1 MDGIP
6 WPPSSEQQ
14 AGLLAR
20 EVQRAVADV
29 GAVEAAYRGAVQALA
44 AHMRDT
50 ARAGAAG
57 AGAQAA
63 PGGGGTG
70 AEGGDGEEQQGEE
83 AGVEE
88 GEWEKVDAE
97 AAVEAVLLEGVEELG
112 AALPGFAQSAAG
124 AVQGG
129 YRGLLYAV
137 LLRSLVTQIAQGE
150 EGEPGREGMEGEEG
164 EESEG
169 GDPAQEGAA
178 EGGDDESERL
188 LGAS

>member
-44 AHMRDT
+44 AHLRDT
-50 ARAGAAG
+50 ARAGAG
-57 AGAQAA
+57 AGTA
-63 PGGGGTG
+63 PGGGSTG
-70 AEGGDGEEQQGEE
+70 ADVGKQQGKE
-83 AGVEE
+83 AEADE
-88 GEWEKVDAE
+88 GEWEQVEVEAE
-97 AAVEAVLLEGVEELG
+97 VEAVLLEEVEELG

-150 EGEPGREGMEGEEG
+150 EGEEEDEPGKQGVEGEDSG
-164 EESEG
+164 E
-169 GDPAQEGAA
+169 GDPAREEPAEEGD
-178 EGGDDESERL
+178 GESERL
-188 LGAS
+188 LGGL